1 MLTLNKIFSPLVIF
15 CLLIL
20 TSGVALPDKIVGRNL
35 FYITT
40 LFLITSCILNYR
52 KIVIKKE
59 DILLFLSFLM
69 VSASQF
75 IWVKLYPPVSSEY
88 IMANSNYPRTA
99 LYLFIGSFIALLSPS
114 LLNLTLYNKKN
125 CKIIIFITL
134 ISLFYMGG
142 KGLFYMVSNPTGRLR
157 ISSAATMSA
166 YLFMM
171 QGLFTLYIINIMSFK
186 NKFIY
191 ISVVFVFSFIVILY
205 TQTRTVIILYPVLIL
220 LYFIVNKQ
228 FSFKKLILSGV
239 MIIALGY
246 LLVGHV
252 FQSVENRMYSAY
264 YEISGYSENNNSSFG
279 ARITMWKSGLHAA
292 KMHPTG
298 QSTDS
303 RLQIVKEYIS
313 QYENGNPEAIRN
325 LTYHL
330 HNDIIESASLQGV
343 WGVMALIF
351 LFVSMN
357 IFFYYKGTW
366 LSAFPLLILAVS
378 GVSMVDVLFI
388 DDRFIIMFCALTV
401 LFSAKIKAI
410 KKRG

>member
-1 MLTLNKIFSPLVIF
+1 MLKLNKIFSPLVLL

-20 TSGVALPDKIVGRNL
+20 TSALALPDKIVGRNL
-35 FYITT
+35 FYISTV
-40 LFLITSCILNYR
+40 FLIVSYVLNYK

-59 DILLFLSFLM
+59 NILLFLSFLA
-69 VSASQF
+69 VSVSQF

-99 LYLFIGSFIALLSPS
+99 LYLFIGSFIVLLSPS
-114 LLNLTLYNKKN
+114 LLNLVQYNKKN
-125 CKIIIFITL
+125 CKIIIYIAL
-134 ISLFYMGG
+134 ISLLYMGG
-142 KGLFYMVSNPTGRLR
+142 KGLFYMISDPTGRLR

-166 YLFMM
+166 YLFML
-171 QGLFTLYIINIMSFK
+171 QSLFTLYIINIMSFR
-186 NKFIY
+186 NNILYIGIIFI
-191 ISVVFVFSFIVILY
+191 FSFIVILC
-205 TQTRTVIILYPVLIL
+205 TQTRAVIILYPVLVL
-220 LYFIVNKQ
+220 LYFIVNRQ
-228 FSFKKLILSGV
+228 FSFKKLIFSGV
-239 MIIALGY
+239 MVAALGY
-246 LLVGHV
+246 LFIGYF
-252 FQSVENRMYSAY
+252 FQSVEDRMYSAY
-264 YEISGYSENNNSSFG
+264 HEISGYSENNNSSFG

-303 RLQIVKEYIS
+303 RLQEVNEYIS

-330 HNDIIESASLQGV
+330 HNDIIESASLQGI

-351 LFVSMN
+351 LFISMN

-378 GVSMVDVLFI
+378 GVSMVDTLFI
-388 DDRFIIMFCALTV
+388 DDRFIIMLCILTV
-401 LFSAKIKAI
+401 LFTTRIKS
-410 KKRG
+410 KS